1 MQLDMNEL
9 ILQAPLSLGAV
20 CLPSGLGGCDIYPKK
35 GVEIFN
41 YGWVWEVW
49 FAHFFGLRGM
59 LVFFLL
65 GEPDSVC
72 ETLHVQETKPR
83 EEPPVFEQSG

>member
-20 CLPSGLGGCDIYPKK
+20 YPPQKGCEFPKK
-35 GVEIFN
+35 AGGIFS

-49 FAHFFGLRGM
+49 FAYFFWVGWDAC
-59 LVFFLL
+59 FFFV
-65 GEPDSVC
+65 GCC